1 MKLKKIDNKRFGLYV
16 TGILIGGLIAGTFGV
31 PTETLY
37 PLAIG
42 MIFGYLA
49 ASTEK

>member
-1 MKLKKIDNKRFGLYV
+1 MKLKKIDTKRLGLYA
-16 TGILIGGLIAGTFGV
+16 TGLVIGGIIAGTLGV

-42 MIFGYLA
+42 MLFGYLA
-49 ASTEK
+49 GSTV